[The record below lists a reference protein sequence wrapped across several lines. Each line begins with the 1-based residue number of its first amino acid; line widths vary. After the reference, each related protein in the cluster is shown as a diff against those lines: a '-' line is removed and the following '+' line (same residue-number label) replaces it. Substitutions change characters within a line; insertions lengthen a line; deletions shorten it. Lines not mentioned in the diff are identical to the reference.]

1 MFYSKNLKKF
11 KIINHCFFTRN
22 GGISKGIYR
31 SLNCGKGSNDKK
43 KNLINNLKFVSNK
56 IGVKLRNLKLMHQT
70 HSNKVILLKK
80 KR

>member
-43 KNLINNLKFVSNK
+43 K
-56 IGVKLRNLKLMHQT
+56 KLN
-70 HSNKVILLKK
+70 
-80 KR
+80 